1 MSAIVKGML
10 GLICVNAVL
19 GLVQLTNKQF
29 GLVGCNWW
37 VGGVNYISSYVIA
50 KPTRL
55 MTCGRDELYIIVFIC
70 D

>member
-10 GLICVNAVL
+10 GLISVNAVL

-37 VGGVNYISSYVIA
+37 G
-50 KPTRL
+50 
-55 MTCGRDELYIIVFIC
+55 ELYMVIC
-70 D
+70 DC